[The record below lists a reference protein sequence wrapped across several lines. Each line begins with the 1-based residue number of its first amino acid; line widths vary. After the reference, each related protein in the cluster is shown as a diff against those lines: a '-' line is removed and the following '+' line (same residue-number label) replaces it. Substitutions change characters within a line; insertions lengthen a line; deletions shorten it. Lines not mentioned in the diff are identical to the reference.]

1 MDRQKR
7 NRYLLL
13 DLANL
18 INQLIQREENIDK
31 MTKQQIDHEIY
42 EDKNFKKKSA
52 INLLLPNQN
61 SGFLIDLNKWKNKQ
75 NEKETEMK
83 TKSKNES
90 PMRMRKYFF
99 ISRG

>member
-1 MDRQKR
+1 
-7 NRYLLL
+7 
-13 DLANL
+13 
-18 INQLIQREENIDK
+18 

-83 TKSKNES
+83 MKSKNES